1 MGWDCCQKG
10 KRGMTVSVFFFGSI
24 CLSVMLA
31 YLVFGD
37 STDDEGFRT
46 LRMIAVM
53 FRHGD
58 RSPTEFYPNDPHRN
72 HQWTGGLGALSE
84 VTRFKF
90 CLRYFFKFI
99 QF

>member
-1 MGWDCCQKG
+1 MTWDCWQRG

-46 LRMIAVM
+46 LRMVQIM

-58 RSPTEFYPNDPHRN
+58 RSPTEFYPNDPHR
-72 HQWTGGLGALSE
+72 HHPWTGGLGALSE
-84 VTRFKF
+84 VGYEDLPISTPV
-90 CLRYFFKFI
+90 L
-99 QF
+99 